1 MSLNFQ
7 QIVRYQDL
15 FIEGTLYTL
24 LLTVL
29 AVAGGT
35 LVAAF
40 LAYLHGSGPRLA
52 RYLIRIYVEVIRNT
66 PALIQIFIIFFV
78 LPSVGLRIP
87 PFQAAVLAL
96 SIYFCAYAIEIIR
109 SGLEAIPKSQ
119 IEAAFCLGLT
129 RLQVFRHVVLAGTL
143 RTIYPAYTSQV
154 ILLLLGTSLASQ
166 VSAEE
171 LFHVAGFVESRTYR
185 NFEVYS
191 LVCAIYL
198 AITLSLKGLFFVVGR
213 AVFRWPVQ

>member
-7 QIVRYQDL
+7 QIMRYQDL

-24 LLTVL
+24 FLTFL
-29 AVAGGT
+29 AVFAGTIFATG
-35 LVAAF
+35 
-40 LAYLHGSGPRLA
+40 LAYIHGNGPRLA
-52 RYLIRIYVEVIRNT
+52 KYLIRTYIEVIRNT

-78 LPSVGLRIP
+78 LPSLGLRIP

-129 RLQVFRHVVLAGTL
+129 GWQVFRHVILASTV
-143 RTIYPAYTSQV
+143 RTIYPAYTSQI

-191 LVCAIYL
+191 LICGIYL
-198 AITLSLKGLFFVVGR
+198 AITLSLKSIFYVVGR
-213 AVFRWPVQ
+213 TLFRWPVQ

>member
-1 MSLNFQ
+1 M
-7 QIVRYQDL
+7 RYQDL
-15 FIEGTLYTL
+15 FLEGALYTL
-24 LLTVL
+24 QLTFISVVVGSI
-29 AVAGGT
+29 AAGT
-35 LVAAF
+35 F
-40 LAYLHGSGPRLA
+40 AYFHENGPRIA
-52 RYLIRIYVEVIRNT
+52 RYFIRAYVEVIRNT

-78 LPSVGLRIP
+78 LPHIGLRIP
-87 PFQAAVLAL
+87 PFQAAALAL

-119 IEAAFCLGLT
+119 IEAGFCLGLT
-129 RLQVFRHVVLAGTL
+129 RWQVFRHVILVSMM
-143 RTIYPAYTSQV
+143 RTIYPAYTSQI

-198 AITLSLKGLFFVVGR
+198 AITLSMKGVFYVAGR
-213 AVFRWPVQ
+213 YVFRWPI